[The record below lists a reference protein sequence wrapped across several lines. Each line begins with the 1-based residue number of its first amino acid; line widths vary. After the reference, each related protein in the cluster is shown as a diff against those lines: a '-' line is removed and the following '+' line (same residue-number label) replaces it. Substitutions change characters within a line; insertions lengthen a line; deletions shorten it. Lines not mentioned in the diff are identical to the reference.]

1 MASIQANFVLLNG
14 VTLGVTLP
22 AGMDSRILDNK
33 SPAFQLI
40 IRLDPT
46 QIRRALD
53 YFDKAMSKKKIHNQH
68 AYLCNILE
76 NHLRTI
82 DSKNNPRRHVS
93 NSMSNQVSS
102 EMIERVS
109 SFDIIHVGI
118 RFILYVGT

>member
-40 IRLDPT
+40 IQLDPT

-53 YFDKAMSKKKIHNQH
+53 NFDKAMSKKKIHNQH

-82 DSKNNPRRHVS
+82 DSKNNPSRHVR

>member
-40 IRLDPT
+40 IQLDPT

-53 YFDKAMSKKKIHNQH
+53 NFDKAMSKKKIHNQH
-68 AYLCNILE
+68 AYLCSILV
-76 NHLRTI
+76 NLRTI
-82 DSKNNPRRHVS
+82 DSKNNPSRHVS